1 MLLYSIYKKNTF
13 LKVFLQRA
21 AVLIDNNS
29 TVIIIIIIIII
40 IEVLSYNSSSMKSLL
55 VPLAAS

>member
-1 MLLYSIYKKNTF
+1 M
-13 LKVFLQRA
+13 
-21 AVLIDNNS
+21 LIDNNS

-40 IEVLSYNSSSMKSLL
+40 IEVLSYNSSSVKSLL